1 MLLGSQLG
9 TAKLMRHPDIR
20 TTMNIYGDAA
30 TEDMR
35 WATAKLSN
43 WYYEL
48 CKTSE
53 ANCKNGFVPTLN
65 Y

>member
-20 TTMNIYGDAA
+20 TTMNIYADAV

-35 WATAKLSN
+35 RATARLEQLVLRTVQN
-43 WYYEL
+43 Q
-48 CKTSE
+48 
-53 ANCKNGFVPTLN
+53 
-65 Y
+65 